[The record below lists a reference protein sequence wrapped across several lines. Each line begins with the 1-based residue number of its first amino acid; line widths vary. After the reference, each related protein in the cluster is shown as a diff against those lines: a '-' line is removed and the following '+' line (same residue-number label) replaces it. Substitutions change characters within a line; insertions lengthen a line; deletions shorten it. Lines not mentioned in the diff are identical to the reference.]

1 VVDAPKVTAEEVALL
16 KERFPMA
23 MTRKQNT
30 LTRPESGL
38 VAAIADAHAAA
49 ERAARVAADANVWA
63 RRANTASDDAMEASA
78 AAIRARSAAQ
88 NAERATHVEVAWQW
102 ARLAW
107 AAETSAEE
115 ASDRVNAAIAETL
128 AAA

>member
-1 VVDAPKVTAEEVALL
+1 
-16 KERFPMA
+16 MA
-23 MTRKQNT
+23 MTRKQHT
-30 LTRPESGL
+30 MTQPESGL

-49 ERAARVAADANVWA
+49 ERAARVAADANLWA
-63 RRANTASDDAMEASA
+63 RRADTAGDDAMEASA
-78 AAIRARSAAQ
+78 AAIRARIAAEK
-88 NAERATHVEVAWQW
+88 AEHTTHVDTAWQW

>member
-1 VVDAPKVTAEEVALL
+1 
-16 KERFPMA
+16 MA
-23 MTRKQNT
+23 MTRKQHT
-30 LTRPESGL
+30 LTQPESGL

-63 RRANTASDDAMEASA
+63 RRAGTAGDDAMEASA
-78 AAIRARSAAQ
+78 AAIRARIAAEK
-88 NAERATHVEVAWQW
+88 AEHTTHVDTAWQW

>member
-1 VVDAPKVTAEEVALL
+1 VAT
-16 KERFPMA
+16 
-23 MTRKQNT
+23 TRKQST

-49 ERAARVAADANVWA
+49 ERAARVAADADVWA
-63 RRANTASDDAMEASA
+63 RRAGTADDDAQEASA
-78 AAIRARSAAQ
+78 AAIRARVAAQ
-88 NAERATHVEVAWQW
+88 NAEHATQVETAWQW

-128 AAA
+128 SAA